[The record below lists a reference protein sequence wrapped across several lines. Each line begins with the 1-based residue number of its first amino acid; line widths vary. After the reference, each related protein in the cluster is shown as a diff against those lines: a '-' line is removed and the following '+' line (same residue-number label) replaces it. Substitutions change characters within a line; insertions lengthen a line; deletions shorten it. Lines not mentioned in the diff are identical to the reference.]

1 MIIDAEAY
9 DFFSDMFHPVISDY
23 HQADIDLIQSVHD
36 YGDSKNLENLPF
48 EHSEKV
54 VSIVITVRRT
64 IKGKK

>member
-1 MIIDAEAY
+1 
-9 DFFSDMFHPVISDY
+9 MFHPVISDY